1 MKEYM
6 VKMKVGD
13 KWVEGHRPNRK
24 VKVFANKDEAIHEM
38 FDINRFW
45 VKYIKQFVA
54 DMGDDAIADFAR
66 LSKEVPSTFGI
77 AERDITEWSL

>member
-13 KWVEGHRPNRK
+13 KWIEGHRPNRE
-24 VKVFANKDEAIHEM
+24 VKVFTDRDKAIDEM

-45 VKYIKQFVA
+45 VQYIKRFVA
-54 DMGDDAIADFAR
+54 DMGDDAIDDFVR
-66 LSKEVPSTFGI
+66 LAKEVPSTFGV
-77 AERDITEWSL
+77 AEREISEWSL